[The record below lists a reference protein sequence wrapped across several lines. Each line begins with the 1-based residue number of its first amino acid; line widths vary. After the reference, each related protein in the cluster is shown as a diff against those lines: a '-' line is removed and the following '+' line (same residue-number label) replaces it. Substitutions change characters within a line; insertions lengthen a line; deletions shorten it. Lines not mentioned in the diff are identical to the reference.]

1 MEFKLDQAIE
11 ILSRTPGVL
20 RSMLGG
26 LSEPWIHNNYG
37 KDTFNPFDVV
47 AHLIHGDQTDWIVRA
62 KIILEH
68 GEDRTFEPYEM
79 QGIYEVSEGRSV
91 GEMLDMFES
100 LRAQN
105 IAELQA
111 MRLTPDKLAL
121 RGIHPALGPVTLEM
135 LIATWVTHDLNHIHQ
150 IAKCMAY
157 QYRDT
162 IGPWRGRM
170 GIFR

>member
-1 MEFKLDQAIE
+1 MDFELDQAIE
-11 ILSRTPGVL
+11 ILSRTPAVL
-20 RSMLGG
+20 RSMLGD
-26 LSEPWIHNNYG
+26 LSEPWIHNDYG
-37 KDTFNPFDVV
+37 KDTLNPFLVV
-47 AHLIHGDQTDWIVRA
+47 GHLIHGDQTDWIVRA

-68 GEDRTFEPYEM
+68 GEAKTFDPYDM
-79 QGIYEVSEGRSV
+79 QGMYEVSKGRSM
-91 GEMLDMFES
+91 GEMLDIFDS

-105 IAELQA
+105 IAELKA
-111 MRLTPDKLAL
+111 MRLTPEQPAL

-157 QYRDT
+157 QYHDT
-162 IGPWRGRM
+162 IGPWRGNM